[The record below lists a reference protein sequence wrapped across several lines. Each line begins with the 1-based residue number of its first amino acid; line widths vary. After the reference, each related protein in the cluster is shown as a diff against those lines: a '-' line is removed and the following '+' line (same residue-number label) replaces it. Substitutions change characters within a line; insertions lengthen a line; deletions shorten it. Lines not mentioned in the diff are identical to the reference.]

1 MPIKLVPPKAGRTS
15 HWWIRGT
22 HLGFYCERSTGTGD
36 KRLAARVLKNTERD
50 IERGVFATPQG
61 PGFSAAATAYMRAGG
76 DRRFLAPLIGH
87 FKTTSLSDINQLVID
102 SLAATLYPDA
112 SPATLNR
119 QVYTPISA
127 ILKRAGIDHK
137 IKRPKGWRGQ
147 KLTTW
152 LTPAQAFAIFRA
164 ADEIDAPADT
174 RTEFRI
180 FLRMLCY
187 TGMRLSEPLRLKCA
201 DVNLDQG
208 TAHLLTTKGGF
219 PRLVHLPPVV
229 VDELRRMP
237 RGLDR
242 PGRLFKF
249 HVSGRLR
256 ELFAMT
262 LEKAGV
268 TLPHRVGFHV
278 FSHTWATW
286 MRMYGGLDTYDLLK
300 TDRWSDPD
308 SADRY
313 AHVVVS
319 DQSRKADLLPVE
331 PKRKAV

>member
-1 MPIKLVPPKAGRTS
+1 M
-15 HWWIRGT
+15 
-22 HLGFYCERSTGTGD
+22 
-36 KRLAARVLKNTERD
+36 
-50 IERGVFATPQG
+50 
-61 PGFSAAATAYMRAGG
+61 
-76 DRRFLAPLIGH
+76 
-87 FKTTSLSDINQLVID
+87 
-102 SLAATLYPDA
+102 
-112 SPATLNR
+112 
-119 QVYTPISA
+119 
-127 ILKRAGIDHK
+127 
-137 IKRPKGWRGQ
+137 
-147 KLTTW
+147 
-152 LTPAQAFAIFRA
+152 FAIFKA

-187 TGMRLSEPLRLKCA
+187 TGMRLSEPLRLTCA
-201 DVNLDQG
+201 DVNLEQG
-208 TAHLLTTKGGF
+208 TAHLLMTKGGF

-229 VDELRRMP
+229 VEELRRLP

-300 TDRWSDPD
+300 TDRWSDPN

-319 DQSRKADLLPVE
+319 DQEVGRRICCRSNQNAKPCNTRVKNADGSNGGRSLHTGEVVGSIPTAPTMKSLLFQTFYQEVRSTLDTFRYGTPTEHDATIRV
-331 PKRKAV
+331 KSV